1 MLLLRAGHRRS
12 FLGRFLNP
20 VLTIEPLD
28 ATRGI
33 DQTLLAGVKRMTVRA
48 DFHVKLVHG
57 RTGFKSIST
66 CASHNAA
73 VIFGMNC
80 SFHLTYP
87 RSRQS
92 RYHPKDKHTIQ
103 PVNDPRRRILAAF
116 LGFVALAYANAGI
129 ARGEP
134 TVPKPAT
141 SPSPAAASPAVA
153 IPSGFAPPSRTEL
166 APILKLA
173 PPGPRRAE
181 RATAILDRQLAFQ
194 RQALHPEFSASLEH
208 LFDLIPPRNS
218 TLIRAAS
225 EYGRGDLP
233 WTIEADGTH
242 ELCVEGYPNEN
253 SFFITMSPKCVKPED
268 VFRLGAYFALKPAA
282 NSLAGASV
290 PSVIGSFGGEFKT
303 NTFGFGAMVDAVA
316 SLLTETY
323 GDLTPP
329 WDTAP
334 GKYNQHD
341 IASRNRFRRE
351 LPTVDDKF
359 HEYFTYENILDEF
372 DGPGGPYVLFNFV
385 GEVKYAAF
393 KKYTDLYKFYADV
406 GPTLTTQMD
415 LTDAKGN
422 YWMRA
427 GFDRGK
433 VSLTFMVRDGK
444 LSAFDADHKPVG
456 EPLAL
461 DSLRS
466 GINHSRLSAH
476 IRRLGMDF
484 GLDNLNFAN
493 YYTRDNSGVSF
504 EGRMEAIPQVIA
516 PPGIEQ
522 GAELVAGEFMSALA
536 QGSGGMRSRSSS
548 RASRDGTI
556 AFTSEVTAEFIYSP
570 ALEFF
575 AKLGDSIAQA
585 NNEKVRQQERM
596 LAEEFLDAFV
606 KDYNNARPGILAL
619 DR

>member
-1 MLLLRAGHRRS
+1 M
-12 FLGRFLNP
+12 
-20 VLTIEPLD
+20 
-28 ATRGI
+28 
-33 DQTLLAGVKRMTVRA
+33 
-48 DFHVKLVHG
+48 
-57 RTGFKSIST
+57 
-66 CASHNAA
+66 
-73 VIFGMNC
+73 
-80 SFHLTYP
+80 
-87 RSRQS
+87 
-92 RYHPKDKHTIQ
+92 
-103 PVNDPRRRILAAF
+103 
-116 LGFVALAYANAGI
+116 
-129 ARGEP
+129 
-134 TVPKPAT
+134 
-141 SPSPAAASPAVA
+141 
-153 IPSGFAPPSRTEL
+153 
-166 APILKLA
+166 
-173 PPGPRRAE
+173 
-181 RATAILDRQLAFQ
+181 AILDRQLAFQ
-194 RQALHPEFSASLEH
+194 RLALHPEFSPSLEH

-225 EYGRGDLP
+225 EYSRTDLP
-233 WTIEADGTH
+233 WTVEADGTH
-242 ELCVEGYPNEN
+242 KLCVEGYPNETRFLVTT
-253 SFFITMSPKCVKPED
+253 SAKCTKPQD
-268 VFRLGAYFALKPAA
+268 AFRLGAYFALKPAA

-303 NTFGFGAMVDAVA
+303 STFGFGAMVDAVA
-316 SLLTETY
+316 AMLTETY
-323 GDLTPP
+323 GDLRPP
-329 WDTAP
+329 WDSAP

-359 HEYFTYENILDEF
+359 HEYLTYENILDEF
-372 DGPGGPYVLFNFV
+372 DGPSGPYVLFNFV
-385 GEVKYAAF
+385 GEVKYDAL

-406 GPTLTTQMD
+406 GPALTTQMD
-415 LTDAKGN
+415 LMDAKGN

-433 VSLTFMVRDGK
+433 VSLIFIVREGK
-444 LSAFDADHKPVG
+444 LSAFDADYQPVG

-466 GINHSRLSAH
+466 GIDHSRLSAH

-504 EGRMEAIPQVIA
+504 EGRMEAIPQVVA

-522 GAELVAGEFMSALA
+522 GAEFVAGEFMRELA
-536 QGSGGMRSRSSS
+536 QGSGGMHSRASS
-548 RASRDGTI
+548 RTSRDGTI
-556 AFTSEVTAEFIYSP
+556 DFASDVTAEFIYSP

-575 AKLGDSIAQA
+575 AKLGDSIAQG

-619 DR
+619 DADWTLMK